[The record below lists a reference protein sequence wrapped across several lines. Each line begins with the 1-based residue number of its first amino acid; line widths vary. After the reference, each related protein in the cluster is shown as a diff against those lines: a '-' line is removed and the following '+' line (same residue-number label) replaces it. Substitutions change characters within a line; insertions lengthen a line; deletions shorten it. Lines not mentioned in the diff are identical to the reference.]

1 MTGILIRNDGGH
13 WTARA
18 NRHWTVTAP
27 TASAVVRML
36 QRLSETEELDYS
48 E

>member
-13 WTARA
+13 WTAKA

-27 TASAVVRML
+27 TAHAVVEML
-36 QRLSETEELDYS
+36 RRLSLTEPLDFQ
-48 E
+48 

>member
-27 TASAVVRML
+27 TAHAVVRML
-36 QRLSETEELDYS
+36 QALSETEELDFQ
-48 E
+48 